1 VPTLHG
7 RPRALGVDLRGHWT
21 GRALLAGPF
30 REAMCKVPVG
40 RATVRACPRRRAGQR
55 KRNPDGGQVESHESG
70 RVCESQSHHHP
81 GRACPD
87 SLLPASHR
95 HQTREGG
102 ERERRGGKRTDPAS
116 RHVHGRAMRNM
127 PFRNGLPPPAGQRP
141 HGDLPPR
148 PHTYHMHLV
157 SVCTPI
163 PLPFLLVW
171 YPGPPACSTGNC
183 AYSKMARRRSHT
195 YLPATGG
202 ASKGQ
207 PRVEAQQ
214 EAEQQLQAGMEG
226 LVSSLIHAASAV
238 QGMDKPLFPVS
249 SSMASRLEPS

>member
-7 RPRALGVDLRGHWT
+7 RPRALVVDLRGHWT

-30 REAMCKVPVG
+30 REAMCNVPVG

-116 RHVHGRAMRNM
+116 DAEHAVSQWSPTTSRPALTRRLAASATYVPHASRLGVHPNTTSL
-127 PFRNGLPPPAGQRP
+127 F
-141 HGDLPPR
+141 
-148 PHTYHMHLV
+148 V
-157 SVCTPI
+157 
-163 PLPFLLVW
+163 
-171 YPGPPACSTGNC
+171 
-183 AYSKMARRRSHT
+183 
-195 YLPATGG
+195 
-202 ASKGQ
+202 
-207 PRVEAQQ
+207 
-214 EAEQQLQAGMEG
+214 G
-226 LVSSLIHAASAV
+226 LVSRPARMFYRKLCILENGPT
-238 QGMDKPLFPVS
+238 QVS
-249 SSMASRLEPS
+249 HVPTSHRRSQ